1 MSEGMGLSRVV
12 WSERGDRLFT
22 FEMAARI
29 TETSVPLIE
38 QYIALGLIEPVGIM
52 LRREEMVR
60 VMKLRR
66 LRRDLGLNLVG
77 AAMVLDMANE
87 ISRLKARLQTY
98 QEQA

>member
-1 MSEGMGLSRVV
+1 MTEEVSLSRVV

-52 LRREEMVR
+52 LRREEMIR
-60 VMKLRR
+60 MMKLRR

-87 ISRLKARLQTY
+87 ISQLKARLRAY
-98 QEQA
+98 QK